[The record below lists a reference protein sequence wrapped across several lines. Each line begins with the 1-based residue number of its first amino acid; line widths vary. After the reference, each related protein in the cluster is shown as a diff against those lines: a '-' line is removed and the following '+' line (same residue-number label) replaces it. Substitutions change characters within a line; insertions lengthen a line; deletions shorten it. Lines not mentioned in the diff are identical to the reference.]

1 FRGNR
6 RVIWRSPARRG
17 ATGGRCRPP
26 GRAAQRKRTVAVGGR
41 PPRTLYLSRVRD
53 AGAPCSGG
61 TPESEMTQLTVHA
74 CVASTLGR
82 ARDSSRRHSPTD
94 KAVAAM
100 AMEQV
105 FPKNRLP
112 FVPCELVAR

>member
-1 FRGNR
+1 
-6 RVIWRSPARRG
+6 
-17 ATGGRCRPP
+17 
-26 GRAAQRKRTVAVGGR
+26 
-41 PPRTLYLSRVRD
+41 
-53 AGAPCSGG
+53 
-61 TPESEMTQLTVHA
+61 MTQLTVHA